1 MTAGFMA
8 CCKEKPAVIDRRYSR
23 KARVHGIEFV
33 NEFPTQDT
41 RWSSVY
47 QFATLELTK
56 SREWLNL
63 DAANALL
70 GDNLAIPVA
79 PSQWDLVLSTPDD
92 VWSHEFFEFF
102 YFKLDFLHSSSSVPY
117 LCTLAKYIIMNSTN
131 ASDGAGQR
139 KRNVPDVAAVVSYCA
154 V

>member
-1 MTAGFMA
+1 MV
-8 CCKEKPAVIDRRYSR
+8 ESR
-23 KARVHGIEFV
+23 C
-33 NEFPTQDT
+33 
-41 RWSSVY
+41 
-47 QFATLELTK
+47 
-56 SREWLNL
+56 
-63 DAANALL
+63 ANALL

-92 VWSHEFFEFF
+92 VWSHQFFEFF
-102 YFKLDFLHSSSSVPY
+102 YFKLDFLHSSSSLPY

>member
-1 MTAGFMA
+1 MPASFMKKIVLHVA
-8 CCKEKPAVIDRRYSR
+8 LKNKRVSRVI
-23 KARVHGIEFV
+23 G
-33 NEFPTQDT
+33 N
-41 RWSSVY
+41 
-47 QFATLELTK
+47 
-56 SREWLNL
+56 LNL
-63 DAANALL
+63 DAANAPL
-70 GDNLAIPVA
+70 GDNLATPVA
-79 PSQWDLVLSTPDD
+79 PSQWDMVLSTPDD

-102 YFKLDFLHSSSSVPY
+102 YFKLDFLHSSSSLPY